1 LSSGLVTLRIVR
13 DCDVGIVSG
22 RVQVRVAEQR
32 VDDPHVDP
40 VLEQVGREAV
50 PKHVGLDTLVNA

>member
-1 LSSGLVTLRIVR
+1 MTLRIVR